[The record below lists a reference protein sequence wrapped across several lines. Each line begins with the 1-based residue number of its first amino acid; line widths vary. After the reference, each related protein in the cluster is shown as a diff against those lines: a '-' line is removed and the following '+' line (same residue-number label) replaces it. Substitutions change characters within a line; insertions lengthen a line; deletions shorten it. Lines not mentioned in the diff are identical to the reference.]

1 VRILKQPPI
10 SIFQV
15 VAFARSGSVS
25 LLSYRALVLPYLLQD
40 LLILGRVV
48 LQGLVGGRGDNPLA
62 LLELLGLRLG
72 GHFGGAG

>member
-1 VRILKQPPI
+1 M
-10 SIFQV
+10 

-25 LLSYRALVLPYLLQD
+25 LLSYRALMLPYLLQD

>member
-1 VRILKQPPI
+1 M
-10 SIFQV
+10 
-15 VAFARSGSVS
+15 VAFARSGSIS
-25 LLSYRALVLPYLLQD
+25 LPSYRALVLPYLLQD

>member
-1 VRILKQPPI
+1 M
-10 SIFQV
+10 
-15 VAFARSGSVS
+15 VAFARSGSIS
-25 LLSYRALVLPYLLQD
+25 LSRALVVLSYLLHD

-48 LQGLVGGRGDNPLA
+48 LQGLVGRRGDNPLA